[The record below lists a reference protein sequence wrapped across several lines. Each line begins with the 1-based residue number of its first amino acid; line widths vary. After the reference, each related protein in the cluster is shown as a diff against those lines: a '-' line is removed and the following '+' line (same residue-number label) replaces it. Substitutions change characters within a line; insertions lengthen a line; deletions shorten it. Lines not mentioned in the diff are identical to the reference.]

1 MEKKSQEII
10 QLCSHLFGET
20 KRQVKKNNQSVDRLR
35 YIFNELC
42 QTPDVANRIY
52 SDLLAHP
59 DFRVRFEAA
68 SCCLE
73 LNHNVLQAKKV
84 LREIA
89 RSNPDPVVQF
99 SAEMV
104 LDNSV
109 S

>member
-10 QLCSHLFGET
+10 QLCSYLFGET
-20 KRQVKKNNQSVDRLR
+20 KRQVKKNNQSVDKLR

-42 QTPDVANRIY
+42 QTPEIANQIY

-59 DFRVRFEAA
+59 DFKVRFEAA

-73 LNHNVLQAKKV
+73 LNHNVPQAKKV

-89 RSNPDPVVQF
+89 KNNPNPTVQF
-99 SAEMV
+99 CAEMV
-104 LDNSV
+104 LENMP
-109 S
+109 